1 MKKEI
6 VKLYNGNVD
15 VNSLLVEKC
24 IREKEPL
31 EIIHDGDS
39 MKLSVEDLISKR
51 VVVSKTFKSKISNTP
66 DYKLYSYE
74 WNPDKI
80 EL

>member
-6 VKLYNGNVD
+6 LKLYNGNID
-15 VNSLLVEKC
+15 VNNLLVEKC
-24 IREKEPL
+24 IRNKEPL
-31 EIIHDGDS
+31 EIIHNGDS

-51 VVVSKTFKSKISNTP
+51 VAMSKTFKSKVPNTP
-66 DYKLYSYE
+66 DYKLYAYA
-74 WNPDKI
+74 WNPDKV